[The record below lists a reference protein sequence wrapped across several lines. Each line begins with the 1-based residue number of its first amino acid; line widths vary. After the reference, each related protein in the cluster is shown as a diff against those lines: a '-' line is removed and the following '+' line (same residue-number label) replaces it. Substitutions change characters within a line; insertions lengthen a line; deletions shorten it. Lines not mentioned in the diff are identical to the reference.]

1 MAFAP
6 AITYYPVSFL
16 SHRPQAKPPHQTATH
31 MLALRNAASSPA
43 QGNPCSHL
51 EPRPVAPAYRR
62 KEPSRLAPDAPQ
74 TRRTHTR
81 IPQAVPA
88 SASVPVCAVGCVDP
102 SRHIERPFR
111 YGQSHR
117 KSPQSAQRITRFIP
131 ERAEQNQDE
140 VDHPAHAAE
149 ANCYQPDDAG
159 SALAYIKA
167 MRSKHAEE

>member
-1 MAFAP
+1 MAFVP

-16 SHRPQAKPPHQTATH
+16 SHRPQAEPPDQAATH
-31 MLALRNAASSPA
+31 TLALRNAASSPA
-43 QGNPCSHL
+43 QGNPCSHP
-51 EPRPVAPAYRR
+51 EPRPTAPAYRR
-62 KEPSRLAPDAPQ
+62 REPSRPAPDAPR
-74 TRRTHTR
+74 TRRIHPR
-81 IPQAVPA
+81 VPRAAPA
-88 SASVPVCAVGCVDP
+88 SASVPVCAAGCVDP

-117 KSPQSAQRITRFIP
+117 QSPQSAQRITRFIA

-149 ANCYQPDDAG
+149 DNCYQPDDAG

-167 MRSKHAEE
+167 MRSKHAKE